1 MEIKGS
7 AVKDGI
13 YTTPESVI
21 KIIEGP
27 CDAGWMQ
34 KAYEFIKKHLN
45 VT

>member
-27 CDAGWMQ
+27 ADTGFLQ
-34 KAYEFIKKHLN
+34 RAYEFIKKHLN